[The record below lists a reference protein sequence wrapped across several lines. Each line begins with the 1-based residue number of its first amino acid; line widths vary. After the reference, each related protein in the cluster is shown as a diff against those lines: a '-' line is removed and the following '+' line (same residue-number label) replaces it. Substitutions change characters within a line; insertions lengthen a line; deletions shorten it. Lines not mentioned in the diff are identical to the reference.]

1 MVFLSFSQNIWI
13 SLSTALRPLV
23 SSLTPWRRVA
33 GSERHVVNR
42 TALGLRDSRLKIF
55 YKGDC
60 YTSIPRRVAQIINC
74 FIRVRLRQ
82 KKIKL
87 SSKEG
92 SKWSKP
98 KCYR

>member
-1 MVFLSFSQNIWI
+1 MVFLLFSQNIWI

-23 SSLTPWRRVA
+23 SSLTPWQQVA
-33 GSERHVVNR
+33 VSERHVVNR

-55 YKGDC
+55 YKGDY
-60 YTSIPRRVAQIINC
+60 YTFIPRRVAQIINY

-92 SKWSKP
+92 SKWSKQ